1 MNRYNN
7 INYISN
13 ALLDFQI
20 VILLVCYFCLLG
32 LRYLM
37 EDPLTWMTIL
47 LQLRLVVLSKKK
59 SKLYHLWNTFV
70 FVNFTWFG
78 CKLSTA
84 SNRSG
89 TFILFLVTTSLMGFF
104 IKCKSKK
111 SNFSFLVMS
120 FSMSLNSLA
129 RWNKWLF
136 ISFQVCHY
144 FVNYLRRYFSGE
156 FVGIEPTIAR
166 SYLHTDEPVV
176 HVLIADIF
184 M

>member
-59 SKLYHLWNTFV
+59 SKLYHL
-70 FVNFTWFG
+70 
-78 CKLSTA
+78 
-84 SNRSG
+84 
-89 TFILFLVTTSLMGFF
+89 
-104 IKCKSKK
+104 
-111 SNFSFLVMS
+111 
-120 FSMSLNSLA
+120 
-129 RWNKWLF
+129 
-136 ISFQVCHY
+136 
-144 FVNYLRRYFSGE
+144 
-156 FVGIEPTIAR
+156 
-166 SYLHTDEPVV
+166 
-176 HVLIADIF
+176 
-184 M
+184 